1 MKVKTALVSG
11 CTGQDSA
18 YLSKLLL
25 DKGYKVIGGAR
36 RGSEREFWRLKKMGI
51 LDRVEIVDFELL
63 DYTNMYEVIMKYK
76 PDEIYNLGAQ
86 SFVGTSFKQPLSAI
100 ETNGVAVCKLL
111 DIIKTFAP
119 DTKIYQASTSEM
131 FGEVR
136 ETPQNE
142 YTPFNPVSP
151 YGVSKML
158 AHNMM
163 ETYRKAYKTFACCG
177 ILFNHESALRGDEF
191 VTKKITDYV
200 REYRDNNGVV
210 KKTLQLGNMNAERDW
225 GFAGDYVKAMWLMMQ
240 IPIPNTYVIGTG
252 MKYSIRDFVEM
263 AFHCIEV
270 PIVWSGE
277 GLNEKGKNANT
288 GQILVEVDEKFYR
301 PFDVETLLADYSKA
315 NKALKWKPETTIHKL
330 VEMMV
335 NDTVF

>member
-1 MKVKTALVSG
+1 MQNKTALVTG
-11 CTGQDSA
+11 ITGQDGA
-18 YLSKLLL
+18 YLSKFLL
-25 DKGYKVIGGAR
+25 DKGYKVVGGAR
-36 RGSEREFWRLKKMGI
+36 RGSERSFWRLEKMGI

-100 ETNGVAVCKLL
+100 DTNGVAVCKLL

-119 DTKIYQASTSEM
+119 NTKIYQASTSEM

-136 ETPQNE
+136 ETPQSE

-151 YGVSKML
+151 YGVAKML

-163 ETYRKAYKTFACCG
+163 ETYRKSYKTFACCG
-177 ILFNHESALRGDEF
+177 ILFNHESSLRGDEF
-191 VTKKITDYV
+191 VTKKITNYV
-200 REYRDNNGVV
+200 RDFRD
-210 KKTLQLGNMNAERDW
+210 KKVSKPLQLGNLNAERDW

-240 IPIPNTYVIGTG
+240 IDIPDTYVIGTG
-252 MKYSIRDFVEM
+252 KKYSIRDFVEM
-263 AFHCIEV
+263 AFHCIGV
-270 PIVWSGE
+270 PIVWEGE
-277 GLNEKGKNANT
+277 GIEEKGKEVNT
-288 GQILVEVDEKFYR
+288 GKIVVEVNKDFYR

-315 NKALKWKPETTIHKL
+315 NKALKWKPETGIYDL